1 MYYKSIFCTNKM
13 SRFTSYT
20 IEFTDGSNPDRERN
34 TIDLSPYVIS
44 DFTHHMMGELSGSRR
59 MRRRRNRPTGCRCR
73 GENTCVF
80 CSPRLL
86 PEFNSESF
94 PNIVAP
100 PSLNME
106 APSPL
111 EQLANVGE
119 IFSNPNLS
127 EGIMSLM
134 MPTNQPSRTRIPT
147 FKCEGDL
154 GECSI
159 CQTQMK
165 EGDMICRLPCQ
176 DTVSH
181 AFHSDCIKPLLQSN
195 DTCPNCRS
203 KI

>member
-1 MYYKSIFCTNKM
+1 M
-13 SRFTSYT
+13 SRYTSYT

-34 TIDLSPYVIS
+34 AIDLSPYVIS
-44 DFTHHMMGELSGSRR
+44 DFTHHMMGEISGRRR
-59 MRRRRNRPTGCRCR
+59 MRRRRNRPAGCHCR

-86 PEFNSESF
+86 PEFSSDSF
-94 PNIVAP
+94 PNMVPP
-100 PSLNME
+100 PSLDMDI
-106 APSPL
+106 
-111 EQLANVGE
+111 GE
-119 IFSNPNLS
+119 VFSNL
-127 EGIMSLM
+127 L

-147 FKCEGDL
+147 FRCEGDL

-159 CQTQMK
+159 CQVQMK
-165 EGDMICRLPCQ
+165 TGDMICRLPCQ

-181 AFHSDCIKPLLQSN
+181 AFHSDCIKPWLQSN